1 MRAHCAAG
9 IIVLTLKDATD
20 GLPAMSFLDEV

>member
-9 IIVLTLKDATD
+9 IIVLTLKDATP
-20 GLPAMSFLDEV
+20 GLPAASFFDEG